1 MPKNRRAPGPGP
13 AADTDLRGNDD
24 FPISQV
30 ASNFVFALLAGPMAK
45 ATNFVLTPGA
55 ARPSFPGVLRVGLL
69 LGAGGI
75 AASLLA
81 ATFLPKGFAL
91 AAFGDTLQVA
101 LCAAVTVLAF
111 QNFLR
116 NPARTRIFWFL
127 IFSGA
132 LLWTASDGI
141 WALYELWFA
150 RPVPDVPLVDILLF
164 LKIVPL
170 TAAIV
175 VAPDQG
181 EDPSLRAFGLLDV
194 LILMLY
200 SLYLFVFGVFAYR
213 LLPGAVETY
222 NFHFNLA
229 ETLGNLLLIVA
240 AGIAVVR
247 SQAQWR
253 VLYRL
258 YFFAAAFY
266 GWGSIASNVAIDTGH
281 YYTGSFYDIPLI
293 ASLAAFVCMAL
304 AGRTVEKDEAL
315 AKASKRSRSAVFTS
329 SHLAMLVALSTP
341 LLGIWLLSSASA
353 PPQLRPFRLGI
364 TLLTI
369 FLLALFLS
377 IKQELLTTGLFGSL
391 ISLSETYSR
400 IDRFKTHLSQSDKLT
415 SLGELVAQV
424 ANQIKGCMAS
434 ILDASSRL
442 TSRPDAESRV
452 ETMAGKI
459 GQYALR
465 TNVLV
470 DNMLHFAQE
479 TPLRLAP
486 LEVKPLIESALQL
499 SRMAKLPDVRL
510 DLSEPGK
517 CPLVRG
523 DSGQL
528 MHVFLQ
534 LISNAVDALEESG
547 GGTFDV
553 TIRPSGSQ
561 LLIEFADSGPG
572 LAEPQRVFEPFYT
585 TKPVGKGTGLGL
597 STCYGI
603 IQQHEGEIFCR
614 NRPGGGAVFSILL
627 PIADD
632 SLLKNKKDAST
643 LLVEG
648 VL

>member
-1 MPKNRRAPGPGP
+1 
-13 AADTDLRGNDD
+13 
-24 FPISQV
+24 
-30 ASNFVFALLAGPMAK
+30 MAE
-45 ATNFVLTPGA
+45 ATNFALTPAA
-55 ARPSFPGVLRVGLL
+55 ARPSFPGVLRVGLS
-69 LGAGGI
+69 LGAGAI
-75 AASLLA
+75 VASWLA

-91 AAFGDTLQVA
+91 AAFGDTLQMA

-116 NPARTRIFWFL
+116 NPARARIFWFL

-181 EDPSLRAFGLLDV
+181 EHPSLRAFGLLDV

-200 SLYLFVFGVFAYR
+200 SLYLFAFGVFAYR

-229 ETLGNLLLIVA
+229 ETLGNLLLIIA

-247 SQAQWR
+247 SEARWR

-266 GWGSIASNVAIDTGH
+266 GLGSNASNVAIDTGH

-304 AGRTVEKDEAL
+304 AGRTEKKDETFP
-315 AKASKRSRSAVFTS
+315 KASNHSEASSRSAVFTS

-377 IKQELLTTGLFGSL
+377 IKQELLTAGLFGSL
-391 ISLSETYSR
+391 LSLSETYSR

-424 ANQIKGCMAS
+424 ANQIKGCMTS
-434 ILDASSRL
+434 ILDASARL

-452 ETMAGKI
+452 QTMAGKI

-486 LEVKPLIESALQL
+486 LEVKPLIERALHL
-499 SRMAKLPDVRL
+499 SHMAKLPDVRL
-510 DLSEPGK
+510 DLSEQGT

-632 SLLKNKKDAST
+632 SLLKNKKDVST